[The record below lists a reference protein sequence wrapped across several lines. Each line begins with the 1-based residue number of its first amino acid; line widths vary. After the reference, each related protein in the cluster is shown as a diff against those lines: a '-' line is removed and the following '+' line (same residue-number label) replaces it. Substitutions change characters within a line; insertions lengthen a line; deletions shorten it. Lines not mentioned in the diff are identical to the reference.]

1 MYRRAVEWLE
11 DAGKDAL
18 AGDVFRWAAPAE
30 SSLITLLE
38 AQLMMAMLLVMLVL
52 AHRPCQP
59 GRHLLL
65 QLARMHTKLSSR
77 R

>member
-38 AQLMMAMLLVMLVL
+38 AQLMMAMLVL